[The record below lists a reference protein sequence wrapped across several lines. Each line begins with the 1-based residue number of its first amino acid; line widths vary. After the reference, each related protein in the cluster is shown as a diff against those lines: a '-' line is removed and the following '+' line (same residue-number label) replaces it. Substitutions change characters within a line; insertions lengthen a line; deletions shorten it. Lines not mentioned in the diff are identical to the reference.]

1 MYLIVKNANRSQ
13 ALNIVRSLNHFT
25 MKMRMLFLTLLF
37 STQLQAQN
45 NDLSL
50 LTAYLDIKDA
60 LVANKPA
67 DASEAAVA
75 FRNAISKIKVS
86 DESNAVTLVWK
97 QQKDILLKQTE
108 VIANAKDIDKQ
119 RTAFAELSIAYWSVV
134 KLTTT
139 GETLY
144 YDYCPMKKSYWISAE
159 EGIQNPYYG
168 AKMLTSGQIVEKI
181 N

>member
-1 MYLIVKNANRSQ
+1 
-13 ALNIVRSLNHFT
+13 
-25 MKMRMLFLTLLF
+25 MKTRIIILTLLL
-37 STQLQAQN
+37 SYQLQAQN

-60 LVANKPA
+60 LISNKAA
-67 DASEAAVA
+67 DASKAAIA
-75 FRNAISKIKVS
+75 LSTAISKIKTT
-86 DESNAVTLVWK
+86 DNNDAVTVAWN
-97 QQKDILLKQTE
+97 QQKDNLLKQAE
-108 VIANAKDIDKQ
+108 VIADAKDIEKQ
-119 RTAFAELSIAYWSVV
+119 RAAFAELSLSYWPIV

-159 EGIQNPYYG
+159 ESIKNPYYG
-168 AKMLTSGQIVEKI
+168 AKMLSCGKVSEKI